1 MRRLPRRARETVTL
15 ETPQRLAIVSRVG
28 FTIEW
33 EHKLIFSTS
42 LLVKQ
47 RLVLRRVLLGGG
59 GPYFAPGPDEVG
71 GGASKGYRGA
81 GKTPRCRYLAK
92 ARLALLRSGPR
103 RVRGWSF
110 EGLVYR
116 LELDAEWV
124 GEE

>member
-1 MRRLPRRARETVTL
+1 MGAQINLFYKFTRKPEIGV
-15 ETPQRLAIVSRVG
+15 EEVFVG
-28 FTIEW
+28 W
-33 EHKLIFSTS
+33 SS
-42 LLVKQ
+42 LDDLV
-47 RLVLRRVLLGGG
+47 GG

-103 RVRGWSF
+103 RGRGWSF

-116 LELDAEWV
+116 LELDVEWV